1 MIMTDT
7 CTKHLVLPIHIGT
20 TILES
25 YIVVLCILTQ
35 VISCTHIIFLQNIVK
50 GYITVIGY
58 IGSFLRTLLGGNDD
72 NTIGSLRT
80 IDGCC
85 RSITKHVNRL
95 DIFWRYNRN
104 INSRDS
110 IHYIVRRHGTRTE
123 SRSTTKGN
131 GRRTV
136 RIGSRRNHQ
145 TRNLTLK
152 HLTWVCEH
160 TLVQIFCLHGSNRRG
175 DILTAH
181 RTITYNYDLIQGRII
196 FLQNNLTVRT
206 SLYRLRCKSNVRELQ
221 LRPRLHIQGIV
232 TIYIGNRT
240 IVSTYLHDAYANKR
254 FAIGIFHGTA
264 DLTLCKC
271 ECTHQQKGGR
281 KQYSFHASSICLL
294 YYLHNLLD
302 FVINIRMQR

>member
-1 MIMTDT
+1 MIMTYT
-7 CTKHLVLPIHIGT
+7 CTKHLVLPIRIGA

-35 VISCTHIIFLQNIVK
+35 VVSCTHIKFLQYIVNS
-50 GYITVIGY
+50 YIAIIGY

-80 IDGCC
+80 IDSCSC
-85 RSITKHVNRL
+85 SITKHVNRL
-95 DIFWRYNRN
+95 DIFWRHNRN

-131 GRRTV
+131 GRRAV

-145 TRNLTLK
+145 TRNLSLK
-152 HLTWVCEH
+152 HLTRVCKH
-160 TLVQIFCLHGSNRRG
+160 TLVQIFSLYGCDGRG
-175 DILTAH
+175 NILTAH
-181 RTITYNYDLIQGRII
+181 RTITYNYDLVQSRII
-196 FLQNNLTVRT
+196 FLQNNLTVRA

-221 LRPRLHIQGIV
+221 LRSRLHIQGIV
-232 TIYIGNRT
+232 TIHIGNRT
-240 IVSTYLHDAYANKR
+240 IVSTYLHDAYANER
-254 FAIGIFHGTA
+254 FAIGIFHGAA

-294 YYLHNLLD
+294 YYLHNY
-302 FVINIRMQR
+302 

>member
-1 MIMTDT
+1 MTDT

-35 VISCTHIIFLQNIVK
+35 VISRTHIVFLQ
-50 GYITVIGY
+50 YIINSYIAIIGY

-72 NTIGSLRT
+72 YTIGSLRT
-80 IDGCC
+80 IDSCSC
-85 RSITKHVNRL
+85 SITKHVNRL
-95 DIFWRYNRN
+95 DIFRRHNRY

-123 SRSTTKGN
+123 GRSTTKSN

-145 TRNLTLK
+145 TRNLSLK
-152 HLTWVCEH
+152 HLARIGEH
-160 TLVQIFCLHGSNRRG
+160 TTVQVFRLHRSDRRG

-181 RTITYNYDLIQGRII
+181 RTITNNYDLIQSRII
-196 FLQNNLTVRT
+196 FLQNNLVVRAC
-206 SLYRLRCKSNVRELQ
+206 LYSLRCKSNVRELQ
-221 LRPRLHIQGIV
+221 LCSRLYIQGIV

-240 IVSTYLHDAYANKR
+240 IVSTHLHDAYADER
-254 FAIGIFHGTA
+254 FTIGIFYGAA

-294 YYLHNLLD
+294 YYLHNY
-302 FVINIRMQR
+302 